1 MKRRTIAC
9 AAALALILTGCGSE
23 KVAKNAPGGNA
34 VPRLVQDAAPA
45 SSVVSAAGGEIDVDL
60 TQMSAT
66 MVYAEV
72 FQMTV
77 DPQSYVGKTV
87 RMQGQ
92 SFSMYYEQ
100 TAQTY
105 HSVIIA
111 DATACCQQGLEYLLP
126 DGAYPPDEREIAVT
140 GVFETYEE
148 LGETYCRLGNAALET

>member
-1 MKRRTIAC
+1 MKRRIIAC
-9 AAALALILTGCGSE
+9 AAALAFILTGCGSGQA
-23 KVAKNAPGGNA
+23 AKNAPDDNA
-34 VPRLVQDAAPA
+34 VQDAAPA
-45 SSVVSAAGGEIDVDL
+45 SSVASAAGGEIDVDL

-72 FQMTV
+72 FQMTA
-77 DPQSYVGKTV
+77 DPQRYVGKTV
-87 RMQGQ
+87 RVQGQ

-105 HSVIIA
+105 HSVIVA

-148 LGETYCRLGNAALET
+148 LGETYCRLGNAVLET